1 MLHVLCYVSQ
11 SSSQARLRADLA
23 HCARLELVAEHQH
36 GDRPHHSRPAD
47 AIVADLLDGSGRP
60 LAASL
65 ARHQRRSRGIP
76 VIALAQPRPRELRA
90 IGEAARAG
98 ADIVMPGH
106 ENVAEAL
113 HTILRK
119 GTRPREGLLQQLL
132 PLAPTAA
139 ARTLLEDCLRA
150 PAGATTS
157 KTLAASFGVT
167 SRTLARRFA
176 SAGLPPV
183 GMVVRWLR
191 VLGAIAAL
199 RQGVSVTL
207 AARSSGYASV
217 PALRQALRALTGLS
231 VTSARS
237 TDALGIALE
246 AMAAILGS
254 PHRVPL
260 PPERSAASDSQPAAA
275 QHMAT
280 TPSSAPSY
288 G

>member
-11 SSSQARLRADLA
+11 SSTQARLRADLA
-23 HCARLELVAEHQH
+23 HCARLELAADHQR
-36 GDRPHHSRPAD
+36 GDGLHHSRPAD
-47 AIVADLLDGSGRP
+47 AIIADLLDGSGCP

-65 ARHQRRSRGIP
+65 ARSQRRSRGIP
-76 VIALAQPRPRELRA
+76 VIALAQPKPCDLRA

-113 HTILRK
+113 RTILRN
-119 GTRPREGLLQQLL
+119 GARPREGLLQQLL
-132 PLAPTAA
+132 PLAPTEA
-139 ARTLLEDCLRA
+139 ARTLLEDCIRA

-157 KTLAASFGVT
+157 KTLAAYFGVA

-176 SAGLPPV
+176 AAGLPSV
-183 GMVVRWLR
+183 GMVLRWLR

-199 RQGVSVTL
+199 RQGASVAM

-237 TDALGIALE
+237 TDVLAHALK
-246 AMAAILGS
+246 AMAAVLGS
-254 PHRVPL
+254 PHRAPR
-260 PPERSAASDSQPAAA
+260 PPE
-275 QHMAT
+275 
-280 TPSSAPSY
+280 
-288 G
+288 